1 MLQHS
6 VVADSPLEQSLREVS
21 QRRKSGILTVLAAG
35 RPYEISCV
43 QGRVVQILEQEAN
56 PFVELYDR
64 LLAAEF
70 NLPELPGRPLQS
82 YGDIL
87 QELLSTSAGEEAVV
101 REQLRRV
108 VRASIEGKLAQ
119 LLGMASD
126 VLGFSPSMVEFDHAW
141 APAIPIAQFLLDWVE
156 YRSREGEFHERF
168 PAGQG
173 VTRGASIPTQALPP
187 TELAVLQ
194 IVQNQPLAIETVYV
208 RSCLGPIEFQT
219 AVLRLQSCGALV
231 SAASTRE
238 AAACTPAPEPEVAE
252 VPEPPPAVLTKS
264 LSSHPQEQVSIVRRQ
279 WLTDARLRLQNSQII
294 EVALVWVVAAAS
306 CSIPFIAWE
315 PFLRS
320 VLGRY

>member
-6 VVADSPLEQSLREVS
+6 AVADSALEQALREVS
-21 QRRKSGILTVLAAG
+21 QRRKSGVLTVLSGG

-43 QGRVVQILEQEAN
+43 QGRVVQVLEQQAN

-70 NLPELPGRPLQS
+70 SLPELPGTPLQS

-87 QELLSTSAGEEAVV
+87 KELLSAQAGEEGVV

-108 VRASIEGKLAQ
+108 VRASIEGKLSQ
-119 LLGMASD
+119 LLGAAGD
-126 VLGFSPSMVEFDHAW
+126 VLGFAPSMVEFDHAW

-156 YRSREGEFHERF
+156 YRGREGEFQERF

-173 VTRGASIPTQALPP
+173 ILRGRTVPDQPLPP

-194 IVQNQPLAIETVYV
+194 ILQDKPLPIESLYV

-219 AVLRLQSCGALV
+219 AVLHLQSCGALESV
-231 SAASTRE
+231 SAERE
-238 AAACTPAPEPEVAE
+238 SSDAPAPAVSMSEAPS
-252 VPEPPPAVLTKS
+252 PTVLTGRAVAQQS
-264 LSSHPQEQVSIVRRQ
+264 ERASAVRRQ
-279 WLTDARLRLQNSQII
+279 WITDARLRLQNSQII
-294 EVALVWVVAAAS
+294 EVVLIWVVAAAS